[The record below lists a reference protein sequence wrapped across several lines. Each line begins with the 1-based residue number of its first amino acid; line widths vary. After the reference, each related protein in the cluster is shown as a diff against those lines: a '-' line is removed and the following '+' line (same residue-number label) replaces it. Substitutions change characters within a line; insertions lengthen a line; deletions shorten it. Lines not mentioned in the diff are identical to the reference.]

1 MKIPYLLLIIGIA
14 SIMIFLNGCG
24 SSNLTK
30 ILSAEERFAMGKAK
44 FDDEDY
50 LEAITE
56 FEIVK
61 MQFPGSAVADD
72 AQYYLAE
79 SRFKREEYLLAAME
93 YQTLK
98 SSMPSSSFAP
108 SAQYKIGLC
117 YYYLAPNSYLDQ
129 EYTSRSIDEFQ
140 AFVEYYPKDELVPDA
155 TAKIKELTDR
165 LARKLYDI
173 ADLYMILEYYKS
185 ATIYYTTVFEKYND
199 TQYAEMALI
208 GRARSFIARNKF
220 TDARHDVEK
229 YFDKYPGGK
238 LMNDA
243 TALQQEIG
251 TKISENSSGSVK

>member
-1 MKIPYLLLIIGIA
+1 MNAKYIISLTVIVFIVIA
-14 SIMIFLNGCG
+14 FSGCG
-24 SSNLTK
+24 SSELTK
-30 ILSAEERFAMGKAK
+30 IISAEERFAMGKAY

-79 SRFKREEYLLAAME
+79 CRFQREEYLLAAMD

-117 YYYLAPNSYLDQ
+117 YYYLAPTSYLDQ
-129 EYTSRSIDEFQ
+129 EYTNRSIDEFQ
-140 AFVEYYPKDELVPDA
+140 AFIEYYPKDDLAPDA
-155 TAKIKELTDR
+155 TAKIRELTDR
-165 LARKLYDI
+165 LAKKIYDI

-185 ATIYYTTVFEKYND
+185 ATIYYTVVIEKYHD
-199 TQYAEMALI
+199 TPYAEEALI
-208 GRARSFIARNKF
+208 GRIRSWIERNKF
-220 TDARHDVEK
+220 TDARRDVEK
-229 YFDKYPGGK
+229 YFDKYPEGRFV
-238 LMNDA
+238 NDA
-243 TALQQEIG
+243 TALRQD
-251 TKISENSSGSVK
+251 ISAKLAASSTGSIK

>member
-1 MKIPYLLLIIGIA
+1 MKIKYLFMVTVIVSIILIM
-14 SIMIFLNGCG
+14 SGCG

-30 ILSAEERFAMGKAK
+30 ILSAEERFAMGKTK

-50 LEAITE
+50 LEAITD

-61 MQFPGSAVADD
+61 MQFQGSAVADD

-79 SRFKREEYLLAAME
+79 SRFKREEYILAAME

-117 YYYLAPNSYLDQ
+117 YYHLAPNSYLDQ
-129 EYTSRSIDEFQ
+129 EYTARAIDEFQ
-140 AFVEYYPKDELVPDA
+140 AFIEYYPKDDLAPDA

-165 LARKLYDI
+165 LAKKLYDI

-185 ATIYYTTVFEKYND
+185 ATIYYATVFEKYND
-199 TQYAEMALI
+199 TQYAESALI
-208 GRARSFIARNKF
+208 GRARSFVARNKF
-220 TDARHDVEK
+220 TDARRDIDK
-229 YFDKYPGGK
+229 YFDKYSDGH
-238 LMNDA
+238 LVSDA
-243 TALQQEIG
+243 KALQQEIS
-251 TKISENSSGSVK
+251 TKISENSSGPGK